1 MPEPAVNVDVAF
13 DEDGTPILD
22 VQPVAR
28 ASLVYDP
35 EAKRELL
42 VGDWRARQEVYRV
55 PPHLRI
61 PAQAGVGQETRCTE
75 ALCRK
80 VENLIVSG
88 VAPMAAKSTAGIPR
102 AMWNEW
108 SKKAKNEQPIYWH
121 FMERVKLAMAFRE
134 AKLTRVIGAA
144 AEHPDPKVAV
154 PAAKDM
160 LVYTNPKYAP
170 KTTKRVEV
178 HASMSID
185 VRHLQAIATMQPA
198 QLVGM
203 LRQIPAVGM
212 REWTEAAAPIEGEVV
227 GPGEEEDEG

>member
-1 MPEPAVNVDVAF
+1 MSEPARNLDVVF

-28 ASLVYDP
+28 AELVYDP

-42 VGDWRARQEVYRV
+42 VGDWRAKQETYRV
-55 PPHLRI
+55 PSHLRI
-61 PAQAGVGQETRCTE
+61 PVKTGVGQATRCTE

-88 VAPMAAKSTAGIPR
+88 VAPMAAKSTVGIPR
-102 AMWNEW
+102 SMWNEW
-108 SKKAKNEQPIYWH
+108 SKKAKNDEPIYWH

-160 LVYTNPKYAP
+160 LVYTNAKYA
-170 KTTKRVEV
+170 KTTTKNVNIRASVGVEV
-178 HASMSID
+178 Q
-185 VRHLQAIATMQPA
+185 HLQVLATMAPENVA
-198 QLVGM
+198 RM
-203 LRQIPAVGM
+203 LGAVPSLGM
-212 REWTEAAAPIEGEVV
+212 REWSEPAVPELVETASS
-227 GPGEEEDEG
+227 EEDED